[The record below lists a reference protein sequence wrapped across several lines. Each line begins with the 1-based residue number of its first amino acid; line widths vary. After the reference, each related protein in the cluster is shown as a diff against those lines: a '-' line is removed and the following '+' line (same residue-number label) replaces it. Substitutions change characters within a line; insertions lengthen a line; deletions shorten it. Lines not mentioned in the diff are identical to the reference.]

1 MIHMERKNVTITEEQ
16 YKFIEE
22 NHINLS
28 SFVRE
33 ELDSLMDK
41 YENIE

>member
-1 MIHMERKNVTITEEQ
+1 MGQDGRTHVYLGAERKEWA
-16 YKFIEE
+16 EE

-33 ELDSLMDK
+33 KIDE
-41 YENIE
+41 ERNG